1 MLLALAVCVAARSGS
16 PKTKGDGGAELSLGG
31 EGGEGGEGGKPEKP
45 EKPRS
50 LHLAAYNGACAPLE
64 AEP

>member
-31 EGGEGGEGGKPEKP
+31 EGGKLEKPEKP
-45 EKPRS
+45 EKPPS
-50 LHLAAYNGACAPLE
+50 LHLAAYNGACAALE